1 MNKGDASVKIET
13 EFDDIQRI
21 VKSVGSNNDNKIS
34 SILISKCDFEIRK
47 DSKNSIKFF
56 NANSQAEIEVNDC
69 IFTGNIA
76 DDSHH
81 IEEQIVGRHS
91 PKLMIKNC
99 KFSSDKKNS
108 LKLDPN
114 HNVKLI
120 QFSNQ
125 VYNYSKIENSDY
137 LKTMTSIV
145 ISSLTV
151 VTVMTLTVLF
161 YLKRKNNEVL
171 DKN

>member
-1 MNKGDASVKIET
+1 
-13 EFDDIQRI
+13 
-21 VKSVGSNNDNKIS
+21 
-34 SILISKCDFEIRK
+34 
-47 DSKNSIKFF
+47 
-56 NANSQAEIEVNDC
+56 
-69 IFTGNIA
+69 
-76 DDSHH
+76 
-81 IEEQIVGRHS
+81 
-91 PKLMIKNC
+91 MIKNC
-99 KFSSDKKNS
+99 KFLLDKKNS

-171 DKN
+171 DKNESELKV